1 MKDYF
6 SGSIKQHQER
16 CSRLLERIPRKLPR
30 EFHALAQKCGDELR
44 QLHDTLT
51 WLLKDPKMQ
60 LSDYQPER
68 LRHFRRIVEYM
79 NLLETTAISALVRH
93 NEDDLFLNRLV
104 EHIRTETN
112 LPLLPPIVSSLSQE
126 YFHILTNLNLL
137 FVPLSEGD
145 FLLHLPD
152 LYHEL
157 AHPLLAERYD
167 RRVLPFQ
174 DALSQTLDLVFE
186 YISTEQEKEQRK
198 NHPPQRIAFYLYL
211 WEQSW
216 PEWATEFYCDIF
228 AICTVG
234 PAFAWSHIYLCSKY
248 GKNQFQVPT
257 TGIISHPADDARMKT
272 MLYALRQLG
281 YTDEADQISANWDE
295 LVAISG
301 AKAQAEYRRCF
312 PEHLLREIA
321 TTAVQGVK
329 DIGCLVANP
338 TLSAPV
344 YNILNE
350 AWVEFFKDPM
360 RYTDWERTAVQRLRQ
375 LPVSVS

>member
-44 QLHDTLT
+44 KLHDTLS
-51 WLLKDPKMQ
+51 WMLKDPKMQ
-60 LSDYQPER
+60 LPDYQPER
-68 LRHFRRIVEYM
+68 LRHFRRIVKHL
-79 NLLETTAISALVRH
+79 NFLETTAITVLARH
-93 NEDDLFLNRLV
+93 NEDDLFLNRLI
-104 EHIRTETN
+104 EHIRSEAN

-126 YFHILTNLNLL
+126 YFHIFTNLNLL

-157 AHPLLAERYD
+157 AHPLVAERYD

-174 DALSQTLDLVFE
+174 AALSQTLDLVLE
-186 YISTEQEKEQRK
+186 YISDEQAKEQRK
-198 NHPPQRIAFYLYL
+198 NRPPQRIAFYLYL
-211 WEQSW
+211 WQQSW
-216 PEWATEFYCDIF
+216 LEWATEFYCDLF

-234 PAFAWSHIYLCSKY
+234 PAFAWSHIFLCTKY
-248 GKNQFQVPT
+248 GNNLFDVPT
-257 TGIISHPADDARMKT
+257 TNMISHPADDARMKV

-281 YTDEADQISANWDE
+281 YEDEADKVSAKWEE
-295 LVAISG
+295 LIAISG
-301 AKAQAEYRRCF
+301 VKADAEYRRCF
-312 PEHLLREIA
+312 PEHLLQEIA
-321 TTAVQGVK
+321 ITAVQGVQA
-329 DIGCLVANP
+329 IGCLVANP

-350 AWVEFFKDPM
+350 AWTEFHKDPLQ
-360 RYTDWERTAVQRLRQ
+360 YTNWERLAVQRLRDF
-375 LPVSVS
+375 PT

>member
-44 QLHDTLT
+44 VLHDTLN
-51 WLLKDPKMQ
+51 WLLKDGKMQ
-60 LSDYQPER
+60 LPDYQPER
-68 LRHFRRIVEYM
+68 LRQFRRIVKHM
-79 NLLETTAISALVRH
+79 NILETTAIAALARH
-93 NEDDLFLNRLV
+93 NEDDLFLNRLI
-104 EHIRTETN
+104 EQIRAETN

-157 AHPLLAERYD
+157 AHPLVAERYD

-174 DALSQTLDLVFE
+174 AALSQTLDTVLE
-186 YISTEQEKEQRK
+186 YISAEQEKEQRK
-198 NHPPQRIAFYLYL
+198 NRPPQRIAFYLYL
-211 WEQSW
+211 WQQSW
-216 PEWATEFYCDIF
+216 LEWATEFYCDIF

-248 GKNQFQVPT
+248 GKNLFEVPT
-257 TGIISHPADDARMKT
+257 TGMISHPADDARMKA
-272 MLYALRQLG
+272 MLCALRQLG
-281 YTDEADQISANWDE
+281 YTDEADQISAKWDD
-295 LVAISG
+295 LITISG
-301 AKAQAEYRRCF
+301 AKAEAEYRRCF
-312 PEHLLREIA
+312 PEHLLQEIA

-329 DIGCLVANP
+329 DIGCLVASP

-344 YNILNE
+344 YDILNE
-350 AWVEFFKDPM
+350 AWTEFFKDPM
-360 RYTDWERTAVQRLRQ
+360 KYTNWERAAVQRLRD
-375 LPVSVS
+375 LPVSVA

>member
-16 CSRLLERIPRKLPR
+16 CSRLLERIPRNLPR
-30 EFHALAQKCGDELR
+30 EFHALAQKCKDELR
-44 QLHDTLT
+44 ELHDTLT

-60 LSDYQPER
+60 LPDYQPER
-68 LRHFRRIVEYM
+68 LRQFRRIVKHM
-79 NLLETTAISALVRH
+79 NILETTAIAALARH
-93 NEDDLFLNRLV
+93 NDDDLFLNRLV

-167 RRVLPFQ
+167 RRVQPFQ
-174 DALSQTLDLVFE
+174 AALSRTLDMVLQ
-186 YISTEQEKEQRK
+186 YISDEQVKEQRK
-198 NHPPQRIAFYLYL
+198 NRPPQRIAFYLYL
-211 WEQSW
+211 WQKSW
-216 PEWATEFYCDIF
+216 LEWATEFYCDLF

-248 GKNQFQVPT
+248 GKNLFEVPT
-257 TGIISHPADDARMKT
+257 TGMISHPADDARLKA
-272 MLYALRQLG
+272 MLFALRQLG
-281 YTDEADQISANWDE
+281 FTDEADQISGKWDE
-295 LVAISG
+295 LIAISG
-301 AKAQAEYRRCF
+301 AKAEAEYRRCF
-312 PEHLLREIA
+312 PDHLLQEIA
-321 TTAVQGVK
+321 TAAVQGVR
-329 DIGCLVANP
+329 DIGCLAVSP
-338 TLSAPV
+338 TFSAPV

-350 AWVEFFKDPM
+350 AWAEFLRNPIQ
-360 RYTDWERTAVQRLRQ
+360 YPNWERTAVQGLRA
-375 LPVSVS
+375 LPMSVT

>member
-16 CSRLLERIPRKLPR
+16 CSRLLERIPRDLPR

-44 QLHDTLT
+44 ELHDTMT
-51 WLLKDPKMQ
+51 WLLKDSKMQ
-60 LSDYQPER
+60 LPDYQPER
-68 LRHFRRIVEYM
+68 LRQFRRIVKHM
-79 NLLETTAISALVRH
+79 NMLETTAISALVRH
-93 NEDDLFLNRLV
+93 NEDDLFLNRLI
-104 EHIRTETN
+104 EHIRVETN

-157 AHPLLAERYD
+157 AHPLIAERYD
-167 RRVLPFQ
+167 RRVLAFQ
-174 DALSQTLDLVFE
+174 AALSQTLDMVLE
-186 YISTEQEKEQRK
+186 YISAEQEKEQRK
-198 NHPPQRIAFYLYL
+198 NRPPQRIAFYLYL
-211 WEQSW
+211 WQQSW
-216 PEWATEFYCDIF
+216 LEWATEFYCDLF

-234 PAFAWSHIYLCSKY
+234 PAFAWSHIFLCAKY
-248 GKNQFQVPT
+248 GKNLFEVPT
-257 TGIISHPADDARMKT
+257 TGMISHPADDARMKA

-281 YTDEADQISANWDE
+281 YTNETDMISAKWNE
-295 LVAISG
+295 LITISG
-301 AKAQAEYRRCF
+301 AKADAEYRRCF
-312 PEHLLREIA
+312 PEHLLQTIA
-321 TTAVQGVK
+321 ATAVQGVQ

-350 AWVEFFKDPM
+350 AWAEFFNNPM
-360 RYTDWERTAVQRLRQ
+360 QYTTWERTAVRRLRD
-375 LPVSVS
+375 LSI